1 MIAND
6 TRKALTAWEPISS
19 CIISATFKTCNTR
32 VKAHIIQC
40 YAPTNDSDDEVKAK
54 FYDGL
59 NHLFSSSGA
68 RDLII
73 LMEAKM
79 NENSVFP
86 HKKSIKQPVR
96 VTQKPNS
103 CHRKPNQ
110 PYYINKKFRRTMQ
123 GVGTRCGTDLASD
136 YPLLM
141 GKFKLRLKRHD
152 QPKGQRVKYNTDYLS
167 NAQVMKQSKHIK

>member
-86 HKKSIKQPVR
+86 HKKSIKQPVG

-103 CHRKPNQ
+103 CH
-110 PYYINKKFRRTMQ
+110 KKTKSTILYQ
-123 GVGTRCGTDLASD
+123 QKV
-136 YPLLM
+136 
-141 GKFKLRLKRHD
+141 
-152 QPKGQRVKYNTDYLS
+152 
-167 NAQVMKQSKHIK
+167 